1 MSLLRKRQKPAAE
14 LVRSTMEAAL
24 AIERAAAAS
33 SVASSA
39 TVTATAGAPS
49 PSAHAPA
56 VAAPAD
62 SKLSEVAGHLSHM
75 KMILYG
81 EPETAP
87 NKEDALELA
96 REVLKTELLH
106 LLITHLP
113 LFEFECRK
121 DISQVFSNLLR
132 KHSDGELI
140 TVKWVAA
147 HPELLEAL
155 LRGYET
161 PKVAL
166 NYGIML
172 RESIRHERLAELLL
186 PSATDA
192 PFYKLF
198 EYVESPFFDVASDA
212 FASLKELLTRHK
224 QRVALVLD
232 EQYTDFFTHYHA
244 LLRSDNYVTRRQSLK
259 LLGEVLLDRSNFAIM
274 TRYISSSD
282 HLKTIMIL
290 LRDRSSSIQ
299 YEAFHVFKIF
309 VANPNKEPR
318 VRDVLLRNKTK
329 LLEFIT
335 HFQNE
340 KADEQFADEKRF
352 LCEQIGKIE
361 DARTPPAHDQA
372 SSGASSGES
381 VMSTAQVAA
390 SATRALIE

>member
-1 MSLLRKRQKPAAE
+1 MNLLRKRQKPAAE
-14 LVRSTMEAAL
+14 LVRCTREAAL
-24 AIERAAAAS
+24 AVERSAAAS
-33 SVASSA
+33 SAPSASMASSSS
-39 TVTATAGAPS
+39 THSPSTAAAPS
-49 PSAHAPA
+49 S
-56 VAAPAD
+56 APAD
-62 SKLSEVAGHLSHM
+62 AKLCEVASHLSHM
-75 KMILYG
+75 KTILYG
-81 EPETAP
+81 EPETPP

-96 REVLKTELLH
+96 REVLKTDLLI

-113 LFEFECRK
+113 LFEFESRK

-140 TVKWVAA
+140 TVVWVSSN
-147 HPELLEAL
+147 PELLETL

-172 RESIRHERLAELLL
+172 RESIRHERLAEMLL
-186 PSATDA
+186 PSSADA

-212 FASLKELLTRHK
+212 FASLKDLLTRHK
-224 QRVALVLD
+224 QRVAHVLD
-232 EQYTDFFTHYHA
+232 EQYTEFFAHYHA
-244 LLRSDNYVTRRQSLK
+244 LLRSENYVTRRQSLK

-274 TRYISSSD
+274 TRYISSSEN
-282 HLKTIMIL
+282 LKTIMIL

-318 VRDVLLRNKTK
+318 VRDVLLRNKVK
-329 LLEFIT
+329 LLDFIAN
-335 HFQNE
+335 FQNE
-340 KADEQFADEKRF
+340 KADDQFADEKRF

-361 DARTPPAHDQA
+361 DARAAAIA
-372 SSGASSGES
+372 SDSQG
-381 VMSTAQVAA
+381 
-390 SATRALIE
+390 